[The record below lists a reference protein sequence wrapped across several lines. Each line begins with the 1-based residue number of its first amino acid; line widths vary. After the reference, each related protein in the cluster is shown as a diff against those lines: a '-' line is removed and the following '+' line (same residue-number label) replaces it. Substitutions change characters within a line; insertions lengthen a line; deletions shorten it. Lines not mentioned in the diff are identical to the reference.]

1 MVNNN
6 DGNVTDEVE
15 SRLKD
20 LFGDGDES
28 ISFEENAGE
37 FGKAP
42 VRELEEI
49 AALDADI
56 DKKDNLTPKE
66 SGDSSEPAEG
76 KDDLDDSELRHLK
89 AVVLSIDWEINDE
102 TMKGL
107 IDETDRLKDVYE
119 DDRTLVLLFQL
130 LGSVGKY
137 IKTNKAG
144 AHPESINLLNSAYSS
159 LEKVMLSKNMT
170 ETARKKEL
178 FGQVKKF
185 KQLKEKIGLTKE
197 GTTKKREAPSHG
209 ISAPLNGER
218 SKGKGLKE
226 KRRPGEETVKESV
239 RADMSRMLPHEAFA
253 FALEE
258 IKEVI
263 KVEFKTL
270 RAELKLWRDGE

>member
-1 MVNNN
+1 LVNNN
-6 DGNVTDEVE
+6 DGTVTDEVE

-20 LFGDGDES
+20 LFGNGGES
-28 ISFEENAGE
+28 PSFEENSGE
-37 FGKAP
+37 SGKAP
-42 VRELEEI
+42 VRELGEI

-56 DKKDNLTPKE
+56 DEKDNLSPGE
-66 SGDSSEPAEG
+66 SGDPSESIED
-76 KDDLDDSELRHLK
+76 KDDLDDSVLRYLK
-89 AVVLSIDWEINDE
+89 AIVLSIDWEINDE
-102 TMKGL
+102 TMKEL

-137 IKTNKAG
+137 IKTNKVG
-144 AHPESINLLNSAYSS
+144 SHPESINLLNSAYYS

-170 ETARKKEL
+170 EAARKKEL

-185 KQLKEKIGLTKE
+185 KQLKEKIGLTKK
-197 GTTKKREAPSHG
+197 GTAKKREITSHG
-209 ISAPLNGER
+209 IPAPLIGER
-218 SKGKGLKE
+218 SKGTGLQE
-226 KRRPGEETVKESV
+226 ESSPGGETVKEVV
-239 RADMSRMLPHEAFA
+239 RSDMSRMLPHEAFA